1 VSVALRRLL
10 FPLLSERAI
19 LARLRGAISS
29 RHRRALLESLG
40 ARIGDDV
47 RMPHPLHAI
56 NAGRD
61 YSRLSIGNNVF
72 VGCNVLFD
80 LKDRIEIGDNVTLSM
95 NVVLSTHTEVGRIP
109 LARLFPPTTAP
120 VRIHRN
126 VYVGTGAIIL
136 QGVSIGPDAVVA
148 AGAVVR
154 RDVAPLTVV
163 GGIPARALRTLER
176 SFSS

>member
-1 VSVALRRLL
+1 MSSRLRALL

-19 LARLRGAISS
+19 RARLRGNISS
-29 RHRRALLESLG
+29 GHRRALLASLG
-40 ARIGDDV
+40 ATIGTDV
-47 RMPHPLHAI
+47 RMSHPLHAI

-80 LKDRIEIGDNVTLSM
+80 LKDRIEIGDDVTLSM

-109 LARLFPPTTAP
+109 LSRLFPPSTAP

-154 RDVAPLTVV
+154 QDVAPLTVV
-163 GGIPARALRTLER
+163 GGVPARALRTLER
-176 SFSS
+176 SVLS